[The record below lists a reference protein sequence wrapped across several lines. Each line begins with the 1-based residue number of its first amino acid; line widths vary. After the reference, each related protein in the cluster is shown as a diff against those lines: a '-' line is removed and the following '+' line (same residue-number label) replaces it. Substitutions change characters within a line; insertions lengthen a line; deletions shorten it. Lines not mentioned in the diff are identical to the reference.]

1 MEHGMEKKDYFSV
14 GRVARRKDG
23 IAKVTGKEIY
33 SSDVSFPN
41 MLHARVLR
49 SPYPHA
55 KILSVDTSEAEKM
68 GAVCISYKDIPKA
81 RYNERQV
88 SIPEKT
94 YRDRTVL
101 PDRVRHVG
109 EGVAAVAAK
118 TEALAEKAMRSI
130 KVEYEILPALFDPF
144 EAMKEGAPRLYDD
157 VMLGEV
163 VLPIERNIAC
173 AREVSEG
180 NVEEGFK
187 EADLIVED
195 VFTTG
200 RVYHQQMETK
210 SVVCRPEPDGG
221 ITVWPTTQS
230 IHNTRQLLGRI
241 FNIPLSKVNVH
252 RVPIGGSFG
261 SSIQM
266 NTPIAICVALA
277 LRARKPVRLSLTREE
292 DMYDHCK
299 YPSWIRLKYGVRKD
313 GTITAGRM
321 ETVVDIG
328 GHNIQAYPL
337 LGCMAGWFV
346 SLYRMPHLSV
356 QGTAVYTNKAPA
368 CAMQGYGNPQ
378 VSFAVESMM
387 DMIAEKLRMDPI
399 ELRLK
404 NYVGLGETF
413 WGQGPTVRSIIR
425 SCGVEEMLLKGREM
439 IGWSQQGSPEEKTGR
454 FRRGIGVGRSFHTS
468 GTGAPMSGEV
478 IDYSTAMVK
487 VNEDGSVDFLTG
499 LMCHGGGTLEACAKI
514 VAETLGVPLEKVGI
528 SPSNTL
534 STGYDVCTHATRGVY
549 CGGAAVKK
557 AAESAKKILLGFASR
572 LIEVNPDALQIR
584 PDTESGQGVIFLE
597 GAKGKSITVGEVAKT
612 AQIKSWG
619 TAIAV
624 ESHRQVNCPPCFV
637 TNFIEVEVDTQ
648 TGEIR
653 PTRAV
658 AAVDAGTVMN
668 TDLTAGQLEG
678 GLCRGIA
685 LALLEGTEYDGN
697 TGRLTCGASMV
708 DYKVYTAVDMPHVD
722 RVQTFFAN
730 TYEPSGP
737 FGAKGVGEAANNCTA
752 GTVANALY
760 NAVGIR
766 FKDTPITPEK
776 VLKALKEK
784 AAGERG

>member
-1 MEHGMEKKDYFSV
+1 MERDMERQSYFSV

-33 SSDVSFPN
+33 SSDVSLSN

-55 KILSVDTSEAEKM
+55 KIVSIDVSEAEKM
-68 GAVCISYKDIPKA
+68 GAVCISYKDIPKI

-118 TEALAEKAMRSI
+118 TEALAEKAVRSI
-130 KVEYEILPALFDPF
+130 KVEYEVLPAVFDPF
-144 EAMKEGAPRLYDD
+144 EAMKEGAPLLYEE

-163 VLPIERNIAC
+163 TLPIERNIAC

-187 EADLIVED
+187 EADLIVEE

-221 ITVWPTTQS
+221 ITVWPTAQS

-241 FNIPLSKVNVH
+241 FNIPLSRVNVH
-252 RVPIGGSFG
+252 RVPIGGAFG

-266 NTPIAICVALA
+266 NTPVAICVALA
-277 LRARKPVRLSLTREE
+277 LKARKPVRLSLTREE

-299 YPSWIRLKYGVRKD
+299 YPSYIRLKYGVEKD
-313 GTITAGRM
+313 GTITAGQM

-356 QGTAVYTNKAPA
+356 RGTAVYTDKVPA

-387 DMIAEKLRMDPI
+387 DMIAEKLGMDPI
-399 ELRLK
+399 DFRLK

-425 SCGVEEMLLKGREM
+425 SCGVEEMLLKGKDM
-439 IGWSQQGSPEEKTGR
+439 IGWDKRGKPEEKTGR
-454 FRRGIGVGRSFHTS
+454 YRRGIGVGRSFHTS
-468 GTGAPMSGEV
+468 GTGAPMPGEV

-514 VAETLGVPLEKVGI
+514 VAEVMGVPLEKVGI
-528 SPSNTL
+528 SPSDTL

-549 CGGAAVKK
+549 CGGAAVQK

-572 LIEVNPDALQIR
+572 LIEVNPDALRIR
-584 PDTESGQGVIFLE
+584 PDSESGQGIIFLE
-597 GAKGKSITVGEVAKT
+597 GAKGKAITVGEVAKI
-612 AQIKSWG
+612 AQLKGWG

-637 TNFIEVEVDTQ
+637 TNFIEVEVDTE
-648 TGEIR
+648 TGVIR

-668 TDLTAGQLEG
+668 PDLAAGQLEG
-678 GLCRGIA
+678 GLCRGIG
-685 LALLEGTEYDGN
+685 LALLEGTEYDPE
-697 TGRLTCGASMV
+697 TGKLTCGPSMV
-708 DYKVYTAVDMPHVD
+708 DYKVYTSVDMPHVEN
-722 RVQTFFAN
+722 VKTFYAN

-737 FGAKGVGEAANNCTA
+737 FGAKGVGEAANNSTA
-752 GTVANALY
+752 GTVANAVY

-766 FKDTPITPEK
+766 FKDAPMTPEK
-776 VLKALKEK
+776 VLKALEEK
-784 AAGERG
+784 AGR